1 MGGFSVVV
9 TLIITFLI
17 IACIFLGLA
26 LIGIE
31 CFIGATV
38 SVIVLAVKRNEI
50 NKEEKWMISIPIFMC
65 LVVLLIFFLFIL
77 FFAVNGNVLF

>member
-9 TLIITFLI
+9 ILIMTFII
-17 IACIFLGLA
+17 IAGVLLTLAYIGL
-26 LIGIE
+26 E
-31 CFIGATV
+31 CFVGAIT
-38 SVIVLAVKRNEI
+38 SVIVLVVKRNKI